1 MTQQQLYACFEMLFN
16 LSCFLSYCL
25 FCLVHQTTLLR
36 YLAGFYSNIDT
47 VTKCSSSG
55 SSGRSGSGGYSS
67 GGVRLVLPRDQ
78 VLFLPQEAYCF
89 EVREA

>member
-1 MTQQQLYACFEMLFN
+1 MTQQQLCACFEMLFN

-55 SSGRSGSGGYSS
+55 SSGGYSS

-89 EVREA
+89 EVREARGRG